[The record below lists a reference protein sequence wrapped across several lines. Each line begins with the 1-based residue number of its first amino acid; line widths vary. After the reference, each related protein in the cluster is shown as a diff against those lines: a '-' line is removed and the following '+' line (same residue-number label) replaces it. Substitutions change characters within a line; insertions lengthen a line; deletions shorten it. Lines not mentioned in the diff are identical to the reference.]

1 MPKQLTAGQDGTIN
15 VTLVD
20 DNDTAVQATAVS
32 WSLNDAQG
40 NPLGSGTVD
49 GFVAGASSA
58 TVALTAAL
66 LTLTAPV
73 VGAPVPAS
81 DAREIVLAC
90 TTAPG
95 VVEVREAFLIVSS
108 APLQCAVNSFQTFPE
123 AVLLRTEFANLAGW
137 DEATKQ
143 MQIAAMQEA
152 YRRLLRVSVELHAY
166 PDTYKRIAWW
176 GRRVPLS
183 RINEDEFRALPH
195 SFQHA
200 MKRAQLA
207 EANVLLG
214 GDPAGDKREMG
225 IISES
230 IGEAKMFFQSRPYLN
245 LPISRQAYEE
255 IKSFIRIVVQVARA

>member
-1 MPKQLTAGQDGTIN
+1 MPKQLTAGLAGSIT

-20 DNDTAVQATAVS
+20 DNGTAVQATAVS
-32 WSLNDAQG
+32 WTLYDAQG
-40 NPLGSGTVD
+40 NPLGNGTVD
-49 GFVAGASSA
+49 TFVPNDQNA
-58 TVALTAAL
+58 TVALTADQ
-66 LTLTAPV
+66 LTIQPPV

-81 DAREIVLAC
+81 DAREIVLEC
-90 TTAPG
+90 TTASD

-108 APLQCAVNSFQTFPE
+108 APLQVSLNSFQTYPE

-166 PDTYKRIAWW
+166 PDTYQRIAWW

-183 RINEDEFRALPH
+183 RISADEFRALPQ
-195 SFQHA
+195 SFQRA

-214 GDPAGDKREMG
+214 GDPASDKREMG

-230 IGEAKMFFQSRPYLN
+230 IGESKMFFNSKPYLN

>member
-1 MPKQLTAGQDGTIN
+1 MPKQLTAGQAGSIT

-32 WSLNDAQG
+32 WTLYDAQG
-40 NPLGSGTVD
+40 NDLATGTAD
-49 GFVAGASSA
+49 GFAANDASA
-58 TVALTAAL
+58 TVALTADQ
-66 LTLTAPV
+66 LTITAPV
-73 VGAPVPAS
+73 PGAPVPAS
-81 DAREIVLAC
+81 DAREIVLSC
-90 TTAPG
+90 TTTDGA
-95 VVEVREAFLIVSS
+95 VEVREAFLIVSS
-108 APLQCAVNSFQTFPE
+108 APLQVSVNSFQTYTE
-123 AVLLRTEFANLAGW
+123 SVLLRTEFANLVGW
-137 DEATKQ
+137 DNATKQ

-166 PDTYKRIAWW
+166 PDTYRRIAWW

-183 RINEDEFRALPH
+183 RINEDEFRNLPE
-195 SFQHA
+195 SFQRA

-214 GDPAGDKREMG
+214 GDPADDKRAAG

-230 IGEAKMFFQSRPYLN
+230 IGDAKMFFSSRPYLN